1 MKEKIA
7 KLIDVKSI
15 ITLIFGIAFVVFT
28 FLGITT
34 GEQFYSI
41 FQIIIA
47 FYFGT
52 QYQKNV
58 NENIKWK
65 GDIMEI
71 QDTFNEETPEEM
83 LDEGVVVENEN

>member
-1 MKEKIA
+1 MKKA
-7 KLIDVKSI
+7 LGDVKSYVTI
-15 ITLIFGIAFVVFT
+15 LFATAFVIFT
-28 FLGITT
+28 FLRIIS

-58 NENIKWK
+58 SK
-65 GDIMEI
+65 GE
-71 QDTFNEETPEEM
+71 
-83 LDEGVVVENEN
+83 

>member
-1 MKEKIA
+1 MKKA
-7 KLIDVKSI
+7 FTDVKSFCTI
-15 ITLIFGIAFVVFT
+15 LFAISFVIFT
-28 FLGITT
+28 FMHITS

-58 NENIKWK
+58 MTKK
-65 GDIMEI
+65 DGD
-71 QDTFNEETPEEM
+71 
-83 LDEGVVVENEN
+83 